1 MSFTFHVRPGTTDQ
15 RIVDSVYRDNVYR
28 LPANIHGVDVMDF
41 GANIGAFSIL
51 CAERG
56 ASRVFAFEPE
66 PSNYQLLLRHIKESG
81 YEGTIVPIC
90 KGVGEGVIE
99 KLYFNESNYGANSAN
114 LSNNFG
120 LREDKFVYMA
130 MIDMYQIACMPT
142 ADIWKVDCEGGEV
155 YLLKE
160 VLDWTTHLPERMM
173 VEFHGSK
180 EDESIKKKLA
190 SFYNVETISD
200 HEFIY
205 TI

>member
-1 MSFTFHVRPGTTDQ
+1 MGFTFHVRPGTTDQ
-15 RIVDSVYRDNVYR
+15 RIVDSVYNDNVYR
-28 LPANIHGVDVMDF
+28 LPADITGRRVMDF

-56 ASRVFAFEPE
+56 ADRVFAFEPE

-81 YEGTIVPIC
+81 YEGTITPIC
-90 KGVGEGVIE
+90 KGVGNGVIE

-114 LSNNFG
+114 LSNNLG

-130 MIDMYQIACMPT
+130 MIDIYQIVCMPS

-160 VLDWTTHLPERMM
+160 MFDWPKHLPDRMM

-180 EDESIKKKLA
+180 EDESIKDGLA
-190 SFYNVETISD
+190 NIYCVGKISD

-205 TI
+205 TK